1 MADTYEKDLAQKSSL
16 TTSDYIRVVGSD
28 NVSYKQ
34 LVSSVMGAMGI
45 NTSIDL
51 GIVTDLNSTI
61 NNHTKTYS
69 IDYYNSSASNKP
81 SGNSGIVITQGN
93 GNYRGQFAID
103 LGGALFSRTYA
114 NGTISAWTALPLK
127 NSFSIRSV
135 TWAYTIDANSN
146 TNTNLYTL
154 INNDLPSGATCL
166 GVVGFSTNTVN
177 VVPIAMQYY
186 NSNYSA
192 QLRNISNSSVSNNLN
207 VRYLCLA

>member
-1 MADTYEKDLAQKSSL
+1 MADTYEKDLGAKSAI
-16 TTSDYIRVVGSD
+16 TNSDYIRVVGSD

-34 LVSSVMGAMGI
+34 PMSFFP
-45 NTSIDL
+45 
-51 GIVTDLNSTI
+51 
-61 NNHTKTYS
+61 TKAEV
-69 IDYYNSSASNKP
+69 N
-81 SGNSGIVITQGN
+81 
-93 GNYRGQFAID
+93 
-103 LGGALFSRTYA
+103 
-114 NGTISAWTALPLK
+114 ALPTK
-127 NSFSIRSV
+127 SSFSIRSV

-154 INNDLPSGATCL
+154 INNDLPSGSTCL

-192 QLRNISNSSVSNNLN
+192 QLRNISDSSVSNNLN